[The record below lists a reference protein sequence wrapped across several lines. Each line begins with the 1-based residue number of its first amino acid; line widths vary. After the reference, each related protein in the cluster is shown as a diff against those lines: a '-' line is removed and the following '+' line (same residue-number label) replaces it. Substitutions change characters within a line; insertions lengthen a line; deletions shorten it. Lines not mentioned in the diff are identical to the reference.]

1 MWLVQLENL
10 ISILI
15 NCNVNLNSLMWPMAT
30 LLDNTVLEAL
40 EAFVSAPL
48 QKNTHGLDI
57 YMNQGE
63 WKTWRV

>member
-30 LLDNTVLEAL
+30 LLDNTVLEVL